1 MHHNTLNISKKDAER
16 IARERISGLVFMARS
31 NHEMSTRY
39 LSIAEN
45 IAKRMDITLPKDIKR
60 AYCKSCKHPY
70 DGSSRIRVKGGLVT
84 VKCAY
89 CEDVRRIPYK
99 LS

>member
-1 MHHNTLNISKKDAER
+1 MNLSKKDAQR
-16 IARERISGLVFMARS
+16 IARERISGLVHMARKH
-31 NHEMSTRY
+31 HEMSTRY

-45 IAKRMDITLPKDIKR
+45 IAKRMDITLPKEIKR

-70 DGSSRIRVKGGLVT
+70 DGNSRIRVKEGLVT

-89 CEDVRRIPYK
+89 CDNVRRIPYWAC
-99 LS
+99 